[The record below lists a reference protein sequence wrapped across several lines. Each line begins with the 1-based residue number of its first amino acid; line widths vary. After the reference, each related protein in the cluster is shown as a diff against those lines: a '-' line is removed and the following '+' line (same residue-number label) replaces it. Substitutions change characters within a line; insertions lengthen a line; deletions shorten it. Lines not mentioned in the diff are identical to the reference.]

1 MMERR
6 VFPAFVM
13 LLGSVCLALLML
25 VSSGAAQAPVNPPNL
40 ITGSDI
46 GFMVEGQMKDRSV
59 NGRWMVRVKG
69 EWVPVGGG
77 PGLFPVK

>member
-1 MMERR
+1 MERGM
-6 VFPAFVM
+6 VPAFVL
-13 LLGSVCLALLML
+13 LLGSVFLAMLML
-25 VSSGAAQAPVNPPNL
+25 VSSGSAQSPANPPNL
-40 ITGSDI
+40 VTGSDI
-46 GFMVEGQMKDRSV
+46 GFLVEGQMKDRSV